1 MPKRKN
7 SSIKEYKLKSGAKR
21 YYFKISLGTNSYG
34 KRIVTTRRG
43 FKSYA
48 EAEEAFNQLSI
59 KKADDFVKQKQITVD
74 ELFTLYFK
82 TYKANTKEVSAFSQN
97 SQYKNHIKPFFGGR
111 YIDQVTTLEIQQWA
125 NKLAHE
131 IVEAR
136 RNISFLENMYEYARK
151 NNMIESNPV
160 SKIIKPKY
168 KKPSSFHNEE
178 NVYTEKE
185 LTDFLNT
192 AKEVSPIIFTYF
204 KLLASTGLRKSEA
217 LALKWED
224 IDLDKKTINVNK
236 TISYGP
242 NFKIITHAPKTKASI
257 RTIPFSD
264 TLKNVLIKYRDNYST
279 SSKIVFANRRGAYF
293 DTARPGLWLKRVY
306 KKNPDLPQITP
317 HGFRHTFATLLI
329 ENTNIK
335 PKTVQ
340 MLLGHSTISMTLNLY
355 THINENN
362 FADAN
367 QAFKNIGF

>member
-136 RNISFLENMYEYARK
+136 RNISFLENMYE
-151 NNMIESNPV
+151 
-160 SKIIKPKY
+160 
-168 KKPSSFHNEE
+168 
-178 NVYTEKE
+178 
-185 LTDFLNT
+185 
-192 AKEVSPIIFTYF
+192 
-204 KLLASTGLRKSEA
+204 
-217 LALKWED
+217 
-224 IDLDKKTINVNK
+224 
-236 TISYGP
+236 
-242 NFKIITHAPKTKASI
+242 
-257 RTIPFSD
+257 
-264 TLKNVLIKYRDNYST
+264 
-279 SSKIVFANRRGAYF
+279 
-293 DTARPGLWLKRVY
+293 
-306 KKNPDLPQITP
+306 
-317 HGFRHTFATLLI
+317 
-329 ENTNIK
+329 
-335 PKTVQ
+335 
-340 MLLGHSTISMTLNLY
+340 
-355 THINENN
+355 
-362 FADAN
+362 
-367 QAFKNIGF
+367 